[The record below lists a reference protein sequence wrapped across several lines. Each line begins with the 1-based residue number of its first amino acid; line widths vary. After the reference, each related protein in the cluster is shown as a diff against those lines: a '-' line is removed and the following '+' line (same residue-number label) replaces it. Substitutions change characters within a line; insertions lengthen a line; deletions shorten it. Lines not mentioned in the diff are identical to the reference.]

1 MDTGFPPS
9 AIVKSSFKDSFPT
22 GFRALETEEGFAS
35 MCAFAEAMVDYQISV
50 YDQLGETYQL
60 VSSSEFFG
68 VPEYLKSEFSEIS
81 DRAYA
86 ISSEFRGMRPYVK
99 GMFIDS
105 SVVSISGDDLEAY
118 GIVKDRMPDQL
129 SDAEILRLGELGF
142 DVELIEIYNENIQ
155 VPEYDD
161 SGNQTFVR
169 MGELQWINLL
179 ADCPP
184 SAAMVQI

>member
-1 MDTGFPPS
+1 
-9 AIVKSSFKDSFPT
+9 
-22 GFRALETEEGFAS
+22 
-35 MCAFAEAMVDYQISV
+35 
-50 YDQLGETYQL
+50 
-60 VSSSEFFG
+60 
-68 VPEYLKSEFSEIS
+68 
-81 DRAYA
+81 
-86 ISSEFRGMRPYVK
+86 
-99 GMFIDS
+99 MFIDS